1 MSGKDMHESI
11 LNAVRTAGKTIA
23 VSGLILVASFGGL
36 FDFHFILFLP
46 WLFSISY

>member
-1 MSGKDMHESI
+1 MEKMSGKDMHESI

-36 FDFHFILFLP
+36 LEFHFICIP
-46 WLFSISY
+46 W